1 MNPNLF
7 TDEFRNFK
15 YLKSSPEHVAS
26 YKDVQEHLQRV
37 PDHNWECQI
46 QFVEQLLDLSN
57 ETVYLI
63 EPGLLYSATHDKHIY
78 DWEDAKLHEII
89 HPILYKGRLLIPED
103 GVRATI
109 DDIPEIEDRKN
120 NYNYCLVSEAYINEA
135 KDRTRTTFSTSF
147 QAYTLD
153 ENPIVPDSYV
163 TYAAMFYD
171 KQWAQ
176 KYQRAVTT
184 YLRTNNNAVSAISR
198 LF

>member
-46 QFVEQLLDLSN
+46 QFVEQLLGLSN

-63 EPGLLYSATHDKHIY
+63 E
-78 DWEDAKLHEII
+78 
-89 HPILYKGRLLIPED
+89 
-103 GVRATI
+103 
-109 DDIPEIEDRKN
+109 
-120 NYNYCLVSEAYINEA
+120 
-135 KDRTRTTFSTSF
+135 
-147 QAYTLD
+147 
-153 ENPIVPDSYV
+153 PDSYV

-171 KQWAQ
+171 RQWAQ